1 MSACYFVRT
10 AVVGLTRLIIY
21 SSLNLRSMIR
31 SKTLVFHTW
40 DMFRNWYE
48 YIKLRFTNLKLVLA
62 KLYSGY
68 MSKVLVV
75 VTY

>member
-1 MSACYFVRT
+1 
-10 AVVGLTRLIIY
+10 
-21 SSLNLRSMIR
+21 MIR

-40 DMFRNWYE
+40 EMFRNWYE
-48 YIKLRFTNLKLVLA
+48 YIKLSFTNLKLVLA

-75 VTY
+75 ITY